1 MSRKFS
7 FSLFRINIV
16 DAEDLFSVGIDQRL
30 RGDADLIK
38 VFKLSTS
45 NEMDQLQETRS
56 AIFKWS
62 LREYLDLTELGDG
75 RQLIHLVLARSLLE
89 KDGLIVTDE
98 GISSGTSS
106 SYPPLAS
113 AAVVLVDLSRHLV
126 AVEHTGDL
134 SQTAW
139 KEFIEKILNTSSL
152 HLGKMSY
159 LSLEP
164 VPEQNGI
171 VGLFLSFDKVTRM
184 KLTLRIPNPE
194 LNRYTRELYDD
205 LVKSNLREITQDMKN
220 PNGMS
225 KATDARPYASAV
237 LAEQGYKV
245 GDVYIAGFKGEDYE
259 EANSGTDAVRG
270 NIKSL
275 RDFIRGLSSN
285 LKTKEAKQAIKSV
298 FDEIDRIHP
307 EIDRHENKS

>member
-1 MSRKFS
+1 MSRKFT

-16 DAEDLFSVGIDQRL
+16 DADDMFSVGVEQRL

-45 NEMDQLQETRS
+45 RDMDQIQETRS

-62 LREYLDLTELGDG
+62 LRDYLDLTELGDG
-75 RQLIHLVLARSLLE
+75 RELIHLVLARSLLE
-89 KDGLIVTDE
+89 KDGLIVTDD
-98 GISSGTSS
+98 GISTGTSS
-106 SYPPLAS
+106 SNPPLAS
-113 AAVVLVDLSRHLV
+113 AAVILIDLSRHLV

-139 KEFIEKILNTSSL
+139 KDFIERILNTSAL
-152 HLGKMSY
+152 HIGKMSY
-159 LSLEP
+159 ISLEP

-194 LNRYTRELYDD
+194 LNRYTRDLYDD

-245 GDVYIAGFKGEDYE
+245 GDVHIAGFKGEEYE
-259 EANSGTDAVRG
+259 EASSGTDAVRG
-270 NIKSL
+270 NLKSL

-298 FDEIDRIHP
+298 FAEIDRIHP
-307 EIDRHENKS
+307 EIDSHESKS

>member
-7 FSLFRINIV
+7 FNLFRINII
-16 DAEDLFSVGIDQRL
+16 DAEDMFSVNINQRL
-30 RGDADLIK
+30 RGDSDLIR
-38 VFKLSTS
+38 VFKASTS
-45 NEMDQLQETRS
+45 SDMDQRQETRS

-62 LREYLDLTELGDG
+62 LREYIDLTELGDG

-139 KEFIEKILNTSSL
+139 KDFIEKILNQASSSL
-152 HLGKMSY
+152 EKLSY
-159 LSLEP
+159 ISLEP
-164 VPEQNGI
+164 VPERNGI
-171 VGLFLSFDKVTRM
+171 IGLFLSFDKIMRM

-194 LNRYTRELYDD
+194 LNRYTKELYED

-225 KATDARPYASAV
+225 KSVDARPYACAV
-237 LAEQGYKV
+237 LAEQGYKS
-245 GDVYIAGFKGEDYE
+245 GDVFIAGIRGDDYE
-259 EANSGTDAVRG
+259 EATSGSEAVRG
-270 NIKSL
+270 NIKAL

-285 LKTKEAKQAIKSV
+285 LKTKEAKQAIKSI
-298 FDEIDRIHP
+298 FAEIDKIHP
-307 EIDRHENKS
+307 EIDTHENNS

>member
-7 FSLFRINIV
+7 FNLFRINIV
-16 DAEDLFSVGIDQRL
+16 DADDMFSVNIDQRL
-30 RGDADLIK
+30 RGDPDLIN
-38 VFKLSTS
+38 VFKNSTS
-45 NEMDQLQETRS
+45 SEMDQRQETRS

-62 LREYLDLTELGDG
+62 LRQYIDLTDLGDG

-89 KDGLIVTDE
+89 KDGLIVTDD

-139 KEFIEKILNTSSL
+139 KDFIEKILNTTSL
-152 HLGKMSY
+152 SLEKLSY
-159 LSLEP
+159 ISLEP
-164 VPEQNGI
+164 VPERNGI
-171 VGLFLSFDKVTRM
+171 IGLFLSFDKVTRM
-184 KLTLRIPNPE
+184 KITLRIPNPE
-194 LNRYTRELYDD
+194 LNRYTRDLYDD
-205 LVKSNLREITQDMKN
+205 LVRSELREITQDMKN

-225 KATDARPYASAV
+225 KAVDARPYACAV
-237 LAEQGYKV
+237 LAEQGYKA
-245 GDVYIAGFKGEDYE
+245 GDVSISGLKDGEYE
-259 EANSGTDAVRG
+259 EATSGSDAVRG
-270 NIKSL
+270 NLKGL

-285 LKTKEAKQAIKSV
+285 LKTKEAKQAVKSI
-298 FDEIDRIHP
+298 FAEIDKIHP
-307 EIDRHENKS
+307 EIDTHESSS